1 MSNKTYDVLKVVA
14 LIILPL
20 AALITSLSDI
30 WGIPYGQQISQTL
43 ISIDVFLG
51 AILKRS
57 SDKYAEAQDAAVDS

>member
-43 ISIDVFLG
+43 IAIDVFLG

-57 SDKYAEAQDAAVDS
+57 SDKYAEGQDAAVDS